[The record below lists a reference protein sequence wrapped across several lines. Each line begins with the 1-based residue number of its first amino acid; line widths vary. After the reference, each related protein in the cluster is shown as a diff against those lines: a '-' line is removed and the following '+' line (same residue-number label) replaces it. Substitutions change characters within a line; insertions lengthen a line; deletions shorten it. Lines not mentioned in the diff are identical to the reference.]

1 MDKKGSP
8 IFMKMKEQGHGFI
21 RKNKAGKVVS
31 GIVLGA
37 TMFMAGQVASADEV
51 KAPTDAKPVAT
62 ATTETTK
69 ATTTEAP
76 KQEVQAETKE
86 APKTEEVKD
95 QAGLDK
101 KYSDLK
107 EKGKELDV
115 ELKEDKKVTHKTVAD
130 ASKDLDEQG
139 KKVEEV
145 AKGRDEANAEL
156 QKVVK
161 EAKALGIDVKLDD
174 KVTYDDL
181 DKAKEDI
188 ANQVKELSTLVTSVK
203 EGKAR
208 LNKAVSTAQSVG
220 VKFEGV
226 KNIDLKEVADAEKTL
241 NEVASQQKTVSAEL
255 NKAVADAKAKGVNVT
270 VEGETVVDAKDA
282 QKALADAKAKIAKA
296 LADAETKNKAI
307 RANNAKV
314 NEANKNAKA
323 ELVSGS
329 TATKNADGTYTQTLA
344 VKNEKAGSKWSG
356 NLANTGSA
364 EIVSVKLVSPS
375 GKETVFAN
383 GKIDSS
389 KALDEVGEYKL
400 VYTFK
405 AKDNTAGNISGKLN
419 VEGQAEQKG
428 KATGTVAFTTK
439 APTVTNKENQV
450 APLTITHVYDY
461 SSSYAGKLKDS
472 LLLSKKIIEANSPES
487 KHIIVTYPGNYA
499 TTYEANISGDLKR
512 STDGVASKLLSK
524 DQALSLIDKLLKI
537 NAPSEKNPTYT
548 NYPDYSQGVAD
559 AFGDLRYKEANA
571 KPDKFGRTVKPYE
584 EIIES
589 LTKPTDTISVIQYTD
604 GWLDGESI
612 DETFA
617 NWAKKR
623 AKTFMSVLNRNQ
635 VTSEDTN
642 GNKSIE
648 QMKAVGHPNIYDMTG
663 KDQEVAEKE
672 IIKQFMETATV
683 KTKTTKGEN
692 QTVKVMIGG
701 NGVTVTK
708 AVLKGAT
715 TKELAI
721 KDGKVDFS
729 EKLADG
735 SWTVEFEATGNG
747 KLTAVVS
754 VDGKEVGKK
763 DVDIKSTEGV
773 KGSSVSKTDNI
784 NAVVFPKLPTFTPLT
799 VENIVVLAKGVR
811 LGDVETTIH
820 PVTVE
825 KELNP
830 VTFKETV
837 SPVKTVTPQDKKV
850 LPNTGESNSS
860 LVQAAGLGLGVV
872 GLLGL
877 AGATKKKEDQ

>member
-62 ATTETTK
+62 ATTETPK

-161 EAKALGIDVKLDD
+161 EAKALRIDVKLDD

-188 ANQVKELSTLVTSVK
+188 AKQVKELSALVTSVK

-208 LNKAVSTAQSVG
+208 LDKAVSTAQSVG

-241 NEVASQQKTVSAEL
+241 NEVASQQKAVSAEL
-255 NKAVADAKAKGVNVT
+255 NKAIADAKAKGVNVT
-270 VEGETVVDAKDA
+270 VEGEVVVDAKDA
-282 QKALADAKAKIAKA
+282 QKALADAKDKIAKA
-296 LADAETKNKAI
+296 LADAEVKNKTI
-307 RANNAKV
+307 RENNAKV

-389 KALDEVGEYKL
+389 KVLDEVGEYKL

-405 AKDNTAGNISGKLN
+405 AKDNNAGNVLGKLS
-419 VEGQAEQKG
+419 VEGQAGQDGKVTGSLAFATKTKNAVASEAKPRNFLIAIDGSGSTGGGVKKQILEDLTTVAESMNEQDKAMLAFYETNNSNSYYTTGADDRDRPVSRLMTKKELLDILEVVKPNKNNNFLAGVWRNDLAKYKLNYDFKG
-428 KATGTVAFTTK
+428 KQGSQEFENLFDEVRDKSATAIVL
-439 APTVTNKENQV
+439 Q
-450 APLTITHVYDY
+450 LTDDW
-461 SSSYAGKLKDS
+461 KM
-472 LLLSKKIIEANSPES
+472 P
-487 KHIIVTYPGNYA
+487 
-499 TTYEANISGDLKR
+499 
-512 STDGVASKLLSK
+512 
-524 DQALSLIDKLLKI
+524 
-537 NAPSEKNPTYT
+537 
-548 NYPDYSQGVAD
+548 
-559 AFGDLRYKEANA
+559 
-571 KPDKFGRTVKPYE
+571 
-584 EIIES
+584 
-589 LTKPTDTISVIQYTD
+589 
-604 GWLDGESI
+604 
-612 DETFA
+612 DETFDGTIA
-617 NWAKKR
+617 DWAKQH
-623 AKTFMSVLNRNQ
+623 AKTFMSIVYGGADSRANQ
-635 VTSEDTN
+635 EMV
-642 GNKSIE
+642 
-648 QMKAVGHPNIYDMTG
+648 KAGHPNIYLAKPDGNLIPNDVRSQKIKEQIASTT
-663 KDQEVAEKE
+663 VEK
-672 IIKQFMETATV
+672 V
-683 KTKTTKGEN
+683 TKGEM
-692 QTVKVMIGG
+692 QTVKVTVGG

-708 AVLKGAT
+708 ATLKGAT
-715 TKELAI
+715 NKDI
-721 KDGKVDFS
+721 VVKDGKVDFN

-735 SWTVEFEATGNG
+735 NYTLEFEVTGNG
-747 KLTAVVS
+747 TVTTVVTI
-754 VDGKEVGKK
+754 DGKEVTKK
-763 DVDIKSTEGV
+763 SAEIKGTAGSN
-773 KGSSVSKTDNI
+773 GSSSAKEDKLQPSKLGSTTNEVKPEAVKVAKITLKAQKPQVAKVEAKAHEVGVS
-784 NAVVFPKLPTFTPLT
+784 
-799 VENIVVLAKGVR
+799 AKVHPV
-811 LGDVETTIH
+811 DVEQKPEVK
-820 PVTVE
+820 PV
-825 KELNP
+825 
-830 VTFKETV
+830 
-837 SPVKTVTPQDKKV
+837 VKQTAKV
-850 LPNTGESNSS
+850 LPSTGSTASVA
-860 LVQAAGLGLGVV
+860 LVMAGV
-872 GLLGL
+872 GMLSL
-877 AGATKKKEDQ
+877 AGASLKKKKD